1 MKGRGREGREETG
14 TATVLVLP
22 LVGVLATVTL
32 LVAVVA
38 GALVAVR
45 RAQSAA
51 DLAALAGAAA
61 AARGHDA
68 CEAARRVAAHNG
80 VRVEACQEVGSDV
93 LLRVVSRGPTLMG
106 RTVTVREQARAGP
119 SSPPPS

>member
-1 MKGRGREGREETG
+1 
-14 TATVLVLP
+14 VLVLP

-61 AARGHDA
+61 ASRGHDA
-68 CEAARRVAAHNG
+68 CEAARRVAGRNG
-80 VRVEACQEVGSDV
+80 ALLESCEAVGRDV
-93 LLRVVSRGPTLMG
+93 LVRVVSRGPTLMG